1 MGDSSKYGYT
11 TLNYKICCPISKPII
26 KTIIVSSPESQHILK
41 LNSCYKTCKFVPSTN
56 EGIKHG
62 SYDRVLRRRRGRVFK
77 QQ

>member
-11 TLNYKICCPISKPII
+11 SLNYKICCPISKPTI

-41 LNSCYKTCKFVPSTN
+41 LNSCCTKFIQSTKKGTN
-56 EGIKHG
+56 QHC
-62 SYDRVLRRRRGRVFK
+62 SYDRVLRRRRGQALK